1 MLSADIET
9 GRLVLACL
17 AEDEV
22 DEDYVGWMSDPEVV
36 RYLETRGGAPSVE
49 SLRQYVGAMRS
60 SLDSYFFGIF
70 LRDGRRHIGN
80 IKLGPISPQHGRASI
95 GLVIGDKPAWGH
107 GYAAEAVG
115 AVAAWGFTQLGLDKI
130 TAGSYARNLGSI
142 KAFQRH
148 GFQVEGVQRSHVR
161 LDDGSRDDV
170 VILGRTR
177 DDLDGP
183 TA

>member
-9 GRLVLACL
+9 DRLVLACL

-22 DEDYVGWMSDPEVV
+22 AEDYVGWMSDPEVV
-36 RYLETRGGAPSVE
+36 RYLETRGGTPTID
-49 SLRQYVGAMRS
+49 SLRAYVAAMRAS
-60 SLDSYFFGIF
+60 ADSYFFGMF

-80 IKLGPISPQHGRASI
+80 IKLGPISVQHGRASI
-95 GLVIGDKPAWGH
+95 GLVIGDKPAWGQ

-115 AVAAWGFTQLGLDKI
+115 AVAAWGFDELSLDKI
-130 TAGSYARNLGSI
+130 TAGSYARNVGSI
-142 KAFQRH
+142 RAFQRH
-148 GFQVEGVQRSHVR
+148 GFQIEGVQRSHVR

-177 DDLDGP
+177 DDQDGP
-183 TA
+183 AA